1 MKEVIMGQE
10 KINKFTKM
18 LLDVMFFFGVLICGT
33 LPFTLRLAGRIYSR
47 EFVKHYVS
55 MLLIFAL
62 AGICGVLIVWELR
75 KMMATVV
82 LGDCFVW
89 ENVKSLKR
97 MATYSMI
104 IAFVFIVKMFITPTP
119 ATAVIVLTFFIA
131 ALFSLVLSSVFAKA
145 IRFKEENDLTI

>member
-1 MKEVIMGQE
+1 
-10 KINKFTKM
+10 
-18 LLDVMFFFGVLICGT
+18 
-33 LPFTLRLAGRIYSR
+33 
-47 EFVKHYVS
+47 
-55 MLLIFAL
+55 
-62 AGICGVLIVWELR
+62 
-75 KMMATVV
+75 MMATVV